1 MSYREVKMLEDWTV
15 PSRGMAL
22 TPIPG
27 AQLAAVPTSSGWGKK
42 LLLIVIVLVGALL
55 LLMLLSS
62 MLNKK
67 KRVQRNPVKRLSTP
81 ELAKQLYARLD
92 RKGDAN
98 PATMR
103 SLAAH
108 ARKRTT

>member
-1 MSYREVKMLEDWTV
+1 MSYQEVKMLEDWTV
-15 PSRGMAL
+15 PSRGGMTLA
-22 TPIPG
+22 PIPG
-27 AQLAAVPTSSGWGKK
+27 TTALAQTPSSSGWGKK
-42 LLLIVIVLVGALL
+42 LLIIVVVLVGALL
-55 LLMLLSS
+55 LLMLLDS

-81 ELAKQLYARLD
+81 ELAKQLYARLE

-108 ARKRTT
+108 ARKR

>member
-1 MSYREVKMLEDWTV
+1 MSYQPVKMLEDWTLPPPMVMPV
-15 PSRGMAL
+15 PGTTAL
-22 TPIPG
+22 
-27 AQLAAVPTSSGWGKK
+27 AQTQTSSGWGKK
-42 LLLIVIVLVGALL
+42 VLILVIVLIGALL
-55 LLMLLSS
+55 LLMLLGS

-67 KRVQRNPVKRLSTP
+67 KRVQRNPIKRLSTP
-81 ELAKQLYARLD
+81 ELAKQLYARLE

-108 ARKRTT
+108 ARKR